1 MNEKKHV
8 ELIKEAYEAFLHKHV
23 DQVLAIMTPEIEWEA
38 AVGIGTKIPF
48 GGLRKGL
55 PAVKTYFKELE
66 ENLLFQKYEVKEYI
80 AENDKVV
87 ALGRYEATVKPTNKK
102 VMLPF
107 VTVFTLKNEKIVKY
121 EQFLDTA
128 TLLAAFQMVPALV

>member
-8 ELIKEAYEAFLHKHV
+8 ELIKNAYEAFLHKDYDH
-23 DQVLAIMTPEIEWEA
+23 LFAIMTPEIEWEA
-38 AVGIGTKIPF
+38 AVGIGVKIPF

-66 ENLLFQKYEVKEYI
+66 ENMLFQKYEITEYV

-87 ALGRYEATVKPTNKK
+87 ALGLYQAKVKPTNKT
-102 VMLPF
+102 VTLPF
-107 VTVFTLKNEKIVKY
+107 VTVFTLKNEKIIKY

-128 TLLAAFQMVPALV
+128 TLLTAFQVVPALV